1 MHVLLLGNA
10 AIVERERTHAL
21 GSAGQATVLAVL
33 VSRAG
38 HSVPVDRL
46 VGALWGEDPPATARN
61 TLQVH
66 VSALRRLIGAGAIE
80 SGRDTDCYSGEPSD
94 VDVLRFEQL
103 ARRGGEAVAE
113 RPAEAARL
121 LRAALSL
128 YRGDLLEGV
137 PTLPALEIERERLR
151 RLYAKARLARVD
163 ADLAL
168 GRHLLVVEELVDV
181 AAERLYD
188 EEVAARLILA
198 LYRAGAQVEAL
209 EVYGELAR
217 RLHQDL
223 GLAPCGRVR
232 ALQQQILRHDES
244 LALAPR
250 SSAAWRAPL
259 ERPVDQLVGRETLLL
274 RLESELGGD
283 RVHTLVGP
291 SGVGKTR
298 IATELAARCQ
308 AAYPDGA
315 VLVALEG
322 VCGTDAVLG
331 RVADA
336 LSPDLAGVPSEPI
349 EAARVA
355 ARAQA
360 LVILDNL
367 VTTPDVRGRLD
378 DVVAQGRSTFV
389 VTSARPSGLQGERI
403 WSVPALDDDAA
414 AELLLVRARHAGA
427 DLPDDAESRGKAL
440 ECASLVDRLP
450 LAIELVA
457 PLAVS
462 GLDELQRI
470 LARGSRGAAARM
482 SFTSSLERLGAE
494 ETDLV
499 DLLATAWDPV
509 DAELVDDAG
518 LLEFLAPLVRD
529 GLVVGTPGPHGRRV
543 YALVGA
549 LGVHVR
555 DTRGAERDAGSV
567 RRLVALLAATTG
579 SPRQYLP
586 MQAADR
592 SLRRRLVALEPV
604 LVRALGLARDHD
616 LVAAGADIALF
627 LPELHYAARGN
638 PPPPGRADWLLGR
651 DDLDPGRRIDLL
663 ISAATTAVAHNRTD
677 ETRRR
682 LGEALALARERQ
694 DAGRM
699 AVALAQLSISQLL
712 LTVDLGSDIE
722 SEREAVRLAEST
734 NDPVVV
740 AGTLCLLYPSDS
752 TPADL
757 ADTLARSLAAARS
770 QDHVGLVMMALA
782 NLSMAALD
790 QGQPAEA
797 AVHARECAAIAAE
810 LHHRGLVPT
819 MLEIAEL
826 GELLSGD
833 RSTVRSIAQSVAH
846 AALQRDF
853 RRLSEGLLRFA
864 AGLHRVGR
872 PDEAA
877 RARGLYDAL
886 LIEAGAGATTSEVE
900 FATRW
905 LVGVPALA
913 PREPV
918 HEGALRLAREAEGAI
933 PAPSANLQRSSPS

>member
-1 MHVLLLGNA
+1 M
-10 AIVERERTHAL
+10 
-21 GSAGQATVLAVL
+21 
-33 VSRAG
+33 
-38 HSVPVDRL
+38 
-46 VGALWGEDPPATARN
+46 
-61 TLQVH
+61 
-66 VSALRRLIGAGAIE
+66 
-80 SGRDTDCYSGEPSD
+80 
-94 VDVLRFEQL
+94 
-103 ARRGGEAVAE
+103 
-113 RPAEAARL
+113 
-121 LRAALSL
+121 
-128 YRGDLLEGV
+128 
-137 PTLPALEIERERLR
+137 
-151 RLYAKARLARVD
+151 
-163 ADLAL
+163 
-168 GRHLLVVEELVDV
+168 
-181 AAERLYD
+181 
-188 EEVAARLILA
+188 
-198 LYRAGAQVEAL
+198 
-209 EVYGELAR
+209 
-217 RLHQDL
+217 
-223 GLAPCGRVR
+223 
-232 ALQQQILRHDES
+232 
-244 LALAPR
+244 
-250 SSAAWRAPL
+250 
-259 ERPVDQLVGRETLLL
+259 
-274 RLESELGGD
+274 
-283 RVHTLVGP
+283 
-291 SGVGKTR
+291 
-298 IATELAARCQ
+298 
-308 AAYPDGA
+308 
-315 VLVALEG
+315 
-322 VCGTDAVLG
+322 
-331 RVADA
+331 
-336 LSPDLAGVPSEPI
+336 
-349 EAARVA
+349 
-355 ARAQA
+355 
-360 LVILDNL
+360 
-367 VTTPDVRGRLD
+367 
-378 DVVAQGRSTFV
+378 
-389 VTSARPSGLQGERI
+389 
-403 WSVPALDDDAA
+403 
-414 AELLLVRARHAGA
+414 
-427 DLPDDAESRGKAL
+427 
-440 ECASLVDRLP
+440 
-450 LAIELVA
+450 
-457 PLAVS
+457 
-462 GLDELQRI
+462 
-470 LARGSRGAAARM
+470 
-482 SFTSSLERLGAE
+482 
-494 ETDLV
+494 
-499 DLLATAWDPV
+499 

-529 GLVVGTPGPHGRRV
+529 GIVVRHAGPHGQRST
-543 YALVGA
+543 ALVGA

-555 DTRGAERDAGSV
+555 DTRSAERDAGSV

-604 LVRALGLARDHD
+604 LVHALGLARDHD

-734 NDPVVV
+734 KDPVVV

-757 ADTLARSLAAARS
+757 ADALARSLAAARS

-877 RARGLYDAL
+877 RAGACTTHFSSRPGPGRPRPRSSSRPAGSSAYRLSRRG
-886 LIEAGAGATTSEVE
+886 SPS
-900 FATRW
+900 TR
-905 LVGVPALA
+905 
-913 PREPV
+913 
-918 HEGALRLAREAEGAI
+918 
-933 PAPSANLQRSSPS
+933 APSASRARRRARYRRLQRTFSARPHPDDARRLGGWRRELGDSHARIVRSARQVAGGTGHDRGRSGPRCISGDG